1 MADSTVILDLSE
13 VDTKDSY
20 SVVSSLN
27 DGSNYVAYGYDKSK
41 SDNTYR
47 FVIITEG

>member
-27 DGSNYVAYGYDKSK
+27 DGSNYVAYGYDK
-41 SDNTYR
+41 
-47 FVIITEG
+47 V